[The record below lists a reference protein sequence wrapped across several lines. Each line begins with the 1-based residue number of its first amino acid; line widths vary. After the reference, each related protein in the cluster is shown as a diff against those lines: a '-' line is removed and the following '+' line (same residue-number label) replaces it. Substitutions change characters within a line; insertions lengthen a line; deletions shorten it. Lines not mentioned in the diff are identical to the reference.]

1 MPLISGS
8 AKSFYPVSEWSSTYP
23 ASGTMR
29 LTCSGSP
36 GNLVGFGGALYAGN
50 SGYPAQA
57 GFLLGAG
64 QPISGTIGVT
74 NYVQTQSGGA
84 VSLRMPY
91 TIVLVEKIDGIASGN
106 SSRTITTTA
115 SGNGDCHLTLN
126 QNTTESWRQNST
138 NLSTYR
144 TGLGTHIGI
153 ARLQSGRASYLVGSL
168 GITSGT
174 VNSGLKERVTI
185 SGGTASGNFG
195 QVSIGYM
202 GNTNGPNT
210 QIMELQLYSGFI
222 SDADAH
228 GIYSGAYL
236 AYGGNNLVGSGKL
249 QSTYLQ
255 QFDPIYSAS
264 GLATSIINA
273 AITTS
278 GTQNYW
284 TDPLQAGQLL
294 SGVSVRFL
302 SFNTATF
309 NQRLFQQDMGQL
321 SQGYTIEAMFRTTT
335 ANATIAGRE
344 SSTGTSSTNYS
355 PNIAVTPQGN
365 FGFRTFNPP
374 STDYAITASGNAKII
389 DNNWHYGVV
398 TVTSGQI
405 KTYLDGFHQTNTTL
419 NSGNILAENYSGGW
433 RIGGYR
439 GGGIASDV
447 YYNGFVGFFRV
458 QSGGLSSGQIN
469 DIYSTEVF
477 NRYRTKA
484 FLYTSGLQTFDLST
498 LPSGTTSLNFFAVGA
513 KGGNTYASGRTT
525 ANGQEGGA
533 GGAITGRM
541 LISGL
546 NTLYIGVGGCPVGSG
561 SMIPVYGGVP
571 GGQAYSGTN
580 FLNYWTG
587 GAGGGGTTICGSG
600 TVASGSILVIAGGGG
615 GAAGTQSS
623 EQPFGGDACRISG
636 SNLFYLRGG
645 DGQNGNATY
654 GQVYGLGGLS
664 SGNPYVSG
672 AQVAGKAGTPFDL
685 NTIIPTSGGY
695 LIAGNGGFGSGRNTG
710 GGGGGGFGGGG
721 GGAAG
726 GAAAGGGAAGGSW
739 IASGVAS
746 GQFFNAYN
754 TTGHGYVSFSW

>member
-1 MPLISGS
+1 MPLVSGS
-8 AKSFYPVSEWSSTYP
+8 AQSFYPVNDWSSVYP
-23 ASGTMR
+23 ASGTIR
-29 LTCSGSP
+29 LTCSGGP
-36 GNLVGFGGALYAGN
+36 GNSATYGGALYAGN

-64 QPISGTIGVT
+64 QPISGTIGIT
-74 NYVQTQSGGA
+74 NYAQTQSGGPL
-84 VSLRMPY
+84 SLTMPY

-106 SSRTITTTA
+106 SSRTITSTA

-144 TGLGTHIGI
+144 TGVGTHIGI

-174 VNSGLKERVTI
+174 VNSGLKERVTT

-195 QVSIGYM
+195 QISIGYM

-222 SDADAH
+222 SDADAN

-255 QFDPIYSAS
+255 QFDPVYSVS
-264 GLATSIINA
+264 GAPQSIINA

-284 TDPLQAGQLL
+284 SEPLGSTQLI
-294 SGVSVRFL
+294 SGTSVRFL
-302 SFNTATF
+302 DFQAATF
-309 NQRLFQQDMGQL
+309 NQRLFQTDMAQL
-321 SQGYTIEAMFRTTT
+321 TQGYTIECMFRTTT
-335 ANATIAGRE
+335 ANDTIAGRE
-344 SSTGTSSTNYS
+344 NSTGTGSTAYA
-355 PNIAVTPQGN
+355 PNIAITSQGN

-374 STDYAITASGNAKII
+374 TDYVITASGQSRVI
-389 DNNWHYGVV
+389 DNNWHYGVAV
-398 TVTSGQI
+398 VSSGQI
-405 KTYLDGFHQTNTTL
+405 KTYLDGAHQTNTTL
-419 NSGNILAENYSGGW
+419 NSGNILAENYVGGW
-433 RIGGYR
+433 RVGGYR
-439 GGGIASDV
+439 GGGIAADG

-469 DIYSTEVF
+469 DIYNTEVF
-477 NRYRTKA
+477 NRYRTKT
-484 FLYTSGLQTFDLST
+484 FQYTSGLQTFTLST
-498 LPSGTTSLNFFAVGA
+498 LPSGTTSLNYFAVGA
-513 KGGNTYASGRTT
+513 KGGNTYASGRPSV
-525 ANGQEGGA
+525 AGQIGGA
-533 GGAITGRM
+533 GGAITGSL

-546 NTLYIGVGGCPVGSG
+546 STLYVAVGGCPVGSG

-571 GGQAYSGTN
+571 GGLAYSGTN
-580 FLNYWTG
+580 FLTVWTG
-587 GAGGGGTTICGSG
+587 GAGGGATTISTSG
-600 TVASGSILVIAGGGG
+600 TVSSGSVKIIAAGGG
-615 GAAGTQSS
+615 GAAGTQTS
-623 EQPFGGDACRISG
+623 ETPNGGAANAISG

-645 DGQNGNATY
+645 DGQNGNAAY

-672 AQVAGKAGTPFDL
+672 NQVGGRAGTPFDV
-685 NTIIPTSGGY
+685 NTIVPTSGAY
-695 LIAGNGGFGSGRNTG
+695 LIAGDGGFGSGRNTG
-710 GGGGGGFGGGG
+710 GGAGGGYGGGG

-726 GAAAGGGAAGGSW
+726 GAAAGGGGAGGSW

-754 TTGHGYVSFSW
+754 TTGHGYVTFSW